1 MPVDIPAPP
10 EKNIKPY
17 VKHYVLST
25 QKPYMEMVGF
35 FLALD
40 FHMYS
45 RLSTCYRS
53 VGMGG
58 GRWMAGAVDFDTIR
72 LELLELQIL
81 RNVNVLSV
89 YKKKRTDSMQKK
101 NLLKPNSENQN
112 RRRTRNK
119 KFIQNSQTKQEN
131 TARKKSSSQKN

>member
-1 MPVDIPAPP
+1 MA
-10 EKNIKPY
+10 
-17 VKHYVLST
+17 
-25 QKPYMEMVGF
+25 
-35 FLALD
+35 
-40 FHMYS
+40 
-45 RLSTCYRS
+45 
-53 VGMGG
+53 
-58 GRWMAGAVDFDTIR
+58 MAGAVDFDTIR

>member
-1 MPVDIPAPP
+1 
-10 EKNIKPY
+10 
-17 VKHYVLST
+17 
-25 QKPYMEMVGF
+25 MEMVGF
-35 FLALD
+35 FLALA

-89 YKKKRTDSMQKK
+89 YKKKK
-101 NLLKPNSENQN
+101 NWFNAEKELIKTE
-112 RRRTRNK
+112 
-119 KFIQNSQTKQEN
+119 
-131 TARKKSSSQKN
+131 

>member
-1 MPVDIPAPP
+1 
-10 EKNIKPY
+10 
-17 VKHYVLST
+17 
-25 QKPYMEMVGF
+25 MEMVGF
-35 FLALD
+35 FLALA

-58 GRWMAGAVDFDTIR
+58 GRWMAMAGAVDFDTIR

-89 YKKKRTDSMQKK
+89 YNKKK
-101 NLLKPNSENQN
+101 ENWFN
-112 RRRTRNK
+112 AEKELIKT
-119 KFIQNSQTKQEN
+119 E
-131 TARKKSSSQKN
+131 